1 MPKGYIIASIR
12 TDDMDTMRRFAEAS
26 APVIAQ
32 FGGRVLVRDPK
43 PDLREGTQTGTS
55 VVVEFDDVETA
66 QQFYESEGYTSAKA
80 IREAVAETDLRIVA
94 GV

>member
-26 APVIAQ
+26 APVIAEY
-32 FGGRVLVRDPK
+32 GGRVLARDPN
-43 PDLREGTQTGTS
+43 PDIREGAQQGIS

-66 QQFYESEGYTSAKA
+66 KRFYDSEGYTSAKS
-80 IREAVAETDLRIVA
+80 IREAVAETDLRIVT

>member
-12 TDDMDTMRRFAEAS
+12 TDDMDKMRRFAEAS
-26 APVIAQ
+26 APVIAEY
-32 FGGRVLVRDPK
+32 GGRVLARDPT
-43 PDLREGTQTGTS
+43 PDIREGAQQGIS

-66 QQFYESEGYTSAKA
+66 KRFYDSEGYTSAKS
-80 IREAVAETDLRIVA
+80 IREAVAETDLRIVS

>member
-1 MPKGYIIASIR
+1 MAKGYIIASIR

-26 APVIAQ
+26 APVIAE
-32 FGGRVLVRDPK
+32 FGGRVLVRDPM
-43 PDLREGTQTGTS
+43 PNIREGKQDGIS
-55 VVVEFDDVETA
+55 VVVEFDSVEQA
-66 QQFYESEGYTSAKA
+66 HAFYDSDGYTAAKA

>member
-26 APVIAQ
+26 APVIAE
-32 FGGRVLVRDPK
+32 FGGRVLARDPK
-43 PDLREGTQTGTS
+43 PDVREGTQTGIS

-66 QQFYESEGYTSAKA
+66 QRFYESEGYTSAKS
-80 IREAVAETDLRIVA
+80 IREAVAETDLRIVS

>member
-26 APVIAQ
+26 APVIAE
-32 FGGRVLVRDPK
+32 FGGRVLVRDPQ
-43 PDLREGTQTGTS
+43 PDLREGSQSGIS
-55 VVVEFDDVETA
+55 VVVEFDDVDTA
-66 QQFYESEGYTSAKA
+66 RRFYESDGYTSAKV
-80 IREAVAETDLRIVA
+80 IREAVAETDLRIVS

>member
-12 TDDMDTMRRFAEAS
+12 TTDMEAMRRFAES
-26 APVIAQ
+26 SGPVVAEY
-32 FGGRVLVRDPK
+32 GGRVLARDPN
-43 PDLREGTQTGTS
+43 PDIREGTQQGIS

-66 QQFYESEGYTSAKA
+66 KRFYESDAYTTAKA
-80 IREAVAETDLRIVA
+80 IREAVGETDLRIVS